1 MSGVSESHQQSYV
14 YEPKGSV
21 LVPIASKRH
30 LEVVPA
36 SSHTR
41 MEPKSIGR
49 DTERS
54 L

>member
-30 LEVVPA
+30 LEVVKIDQP
-36 SSHTR
+36 TR
-41 MEPKSIGR
+41 CDVLQVTKKN
-49 DTERS
+49 
-54 L
+54 